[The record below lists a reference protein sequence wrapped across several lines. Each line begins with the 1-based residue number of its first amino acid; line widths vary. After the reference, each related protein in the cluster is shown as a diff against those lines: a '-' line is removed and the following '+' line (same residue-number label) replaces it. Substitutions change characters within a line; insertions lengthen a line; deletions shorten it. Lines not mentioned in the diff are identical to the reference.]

1 MLRWT
6 VVVMVIVL
14 LDTGCGDPCPKLES
28 PVGDMTIT
36 SYYGQRGSVSRPNA
50 RGEMVAY
57 EQFAG
62 QFIWAD
68 YAAPWC
74 QPCTPQTQDVKAVDD
89 SFGPEVVFITVM
101 TSDMGGYGDPAT
113 VATASKW
120 ASRFGLDPGRVLA
133 ADLTAMTIPK
143 NLLLSPDGHLLFEKT
158 GQMRAAEIRDVLQR
172 HMADWRLW
180 DETGQFAEWMTWG
193 KD

>member
-1 MLRWT
+1 MHRWTIT
-6 VVVMVIVL
+6 VVVIGL
-14 LDTGCGDPCPKLES
+14 LAAGCGDPYAKVES
-28 PVGDMTIT
+28 PVGDMTNT
-36 SYYGQRGSVSRPNA
+36 SYYGQRGSVSRTNA

-74 QPCTPQTQDVKAVDD
+74 QPCVPQTQDVNAVDN
-89 SFGPEVVFITVM
+89 SYGPEVVFITVM

-113 VATASKW
+113 VATASSW

-143 NLLLSPDGHLLFEKT
+143 NLLFSPEGHLLFEKT
-158 GQMRAAEIRDVLQR
+158 GQMRAAEIRDVLNSY
-172 HMADWRLW
+172 MADWR
-180 DETGQFAEWMTWG
+180 EWKENSKVADWMRFG
-193 KD
+193 DS

>member
-1 MLRWT
+1 MVRWT
-6 VVVMVIVL
+6 VVIVVAGL
-14 LDTGCGDPCPKLES
+14 LAAACGNPYPEVES
-28 PVGDMTIT
+28 PVGDMTDT

-74 QPCTPQTQDVKAVDD
+74 QPCEPQTQDVKAVDD
-89 SFGPEVVFITVM
+89 SFGPEVVFFTVM
-101 TSDMGGYGDPAT
+101 TSDMEGYGDPAT
-113 VATASKW
+113 VETAARW

-143 NLLLSPDGHLLFEKT
+143 NLLFSPKGHLLFEKT

-172 HMADWRLW
+172 YMADWRNW
-180 DETGQFAEWMTWG
+180 EENAKVADWMRFG
-193 KD
+193 GD

>member
-1 MLRWT
+1 MHRWT
-6 VVVMVIVL
+6 ITVLVIGL
-14 LDTGCGDPCPKLES
+14 LAAGCGDPYTKVES
-28 PVGDMTIT
+28 PVGDMTNT
-36 SYYGQRGSVSRPNA
+36 SYYGQRGSVSRTNA

-74 QPCTPQTQDVKAVDD
+74 QPCVPQTQDVNAVDN
-89 SFGPEVVFITVM
+89 SYGPEVVFITVM

-113 VATASKW
+113 VATASGW

-143 NLLLSPDGHLLFEKT
+143 NLLFSPEGHLLFEKT
-158 GQMRAAEIRDVLQR
+158 GQMRAAEIRDVLNSY
-172 HMADWRLW
+172 MADWRQW
-180 DETGQFAEWMTWG
+180 KENSKVADWMRFG
-193 KD
+193 ES